1 MIKSKYKDV
10 SVDLIENN
18 ILTENEYKRS
28 CDITIKKENKE
39 DKKKDDFE
47 L

>member
-1 MIKSKYKDV
+1 MIKSKYKR
-10 SVDLIENN
+10 I
-18 ILTENEYKRS
+18 